1 MRLEMMYRFAPHAL
15 ATLCSLALSTA
26 LLNCSSSDGT
36 TNPAGAGAPGSSGGS
51 GSPSAGNTSVGA
63 AGVAGVPAVA
73 GAAGS
78 AGTGSSVAGA
88 GGSSAGAASGGAP
101 TATGGSGGSSA
112 GSGGSSGAPTSAG
125 TGGGSAGGA
134 QGGGTSS
141 CPVINDFATWP
152 SGKGPSDIGKLAVNN
167 FKSHTG
173 DAYGGAGYAW
183 TFAYVGSLQFTKLT
197 ADSATNATLI
207 SGFERYASGSTAAP
221 SNDTSS
227 TVDDRAF
234 GDLPLEIYIENQD
247 DRCKKLGLDRAD
259 AQWSNPTSD
268 GITKDARYWADD
280 MFMITGLQ
288 VYAYRA
294 TKEQKYLT
302 RAALT
307 MKAYLTALQQAD
319 GNFWHTKQSKAY
331 WGRANG
337 WIAAGMTELLL
348 DLPAGADRDTILAG
362 YKKQMDGLLALQI
375 ASGTDAGMWRQV
387 LDLASSNPESSC
399 TAMFTFALVTGLRN
413 GWLTDAKYATAARNG
428 WLALGNKTNS
438 SGVLDKV
445 CPGTG
450 QAPAGTLATQQSFY
464 ATIALGSNDQHGQAP
479 LLWAARALLRPDC
492 PGVR

>member
-1 MRLEMMYRFAPHAL
+1 MRLENTYRFA
-15 ATLCSLALSTA
+15 STA
-26 LLNCSSSDGT
+26 MVTLLLAAAFVNCGSD
-36 TNPAGAGAPGSSGGS
+36 NAPGPAASVNGGSSGVPSVGGSSGSTISVAGSTPSTAGSAGSSAAGGSAASAGSSNSSGGS
-51 GSPSAGNTSVGA
+51 SSGGSSSGGSSSGGSSSGGAGGA
-63 AGVAGVPAVA
+63 PTTT
-73 GAAGS
+73 
-78 AGTGSSVAGA
+78 AGT
-88 GGSSAGAASGGAP
+88 GGSSAGGAAQ
-101 TATGGSGGSSA
+101 A
-112 GSGGSSGAPTSAG
+112 GG
-125 TGGGSAGGA
+125 TG
-134 QGGGTSS
+134 S
-141 CPVINDFATWP
+141 CPVISEFATWP
-152 SGKGPSDIGKLAVNN
+152 SGKGPLDIGKLAVNN

-183 TFAYVGSLQFTKLT
+183 TFTYVASLQFTKLT

-207 SGFERYASGSTAAP
+207 TGFDRYASGTTTPP

-234 GDLPLEIYIENQD
+234 GDLPLEIFIENQD
-247 DRCKKLGLDRAD
+247 ARSKKLGLDRAD
-259 AQWSNPTSD
+259 AQWANPTSD
-268 GITKDARYWADD
+268 GISKDARYWADD

-294 TKEQKYLT
+294 TKDLKYLT

-337 WIAAGMTELLL
+337 WVAAGMAELLT

-362 YKKQMDGLLALQI
+362 YKKQMNGLLPLQI
-375 ASGTDAGMWRQV
+375 TGTGADAGMWRQV
-387 LDLASSNPESSC
+387 LDLSSANPESSC
-399 TAMFTFALVTGLRN
+399 TAMFTFALITGIRN
-413 GWLTDAKYATAARNG
+413 GWLTDAKYVTAARNG
-428 WLALGNKTNS
+428 WLALGNKTNA
-438 SGVLDKV
+438 SGVLDRV

-450 QAPAGTLATQQSFY
+450 QADAGTLASQQNFY
-464 ATIALGSNDQHGQAP
+464 ASIMLGSNDQHGQAP